1 MCVCACNACNACTV
15 CVCVMCVCTS
25 LRVLVYVLH
34 CVCWSTLRVLVY
46 IIISCRVAVSSGGEK
61 NPAIVPFRGEYLK
74 LTADKQHLVNGNIY
88 PVPNPNFPFLGVHF
102 TPRMDGS
109 IWVGK

>member
-1 MCVCACNACNACTV
+1 MCVCNVCMYFIACAGL
-15 CVCVMCVCTS
+15 CTS
-25 LRVLVYVLH
+25 LRVLVYIACAGL
-34 CVCWSTLRVLVY
+34 CT
-46 IIISCRVAVSSGGEK
+46 IISCRVAVSSGGEK